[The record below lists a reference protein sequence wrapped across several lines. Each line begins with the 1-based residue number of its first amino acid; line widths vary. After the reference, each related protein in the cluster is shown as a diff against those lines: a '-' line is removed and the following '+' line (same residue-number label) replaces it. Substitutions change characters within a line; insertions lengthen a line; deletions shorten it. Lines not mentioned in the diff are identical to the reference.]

1 MSLQR
6 SLLFKSLVAPY
17 YRQHAALL
25 CFVYYIMTL
34 GVGRA
39 NGVGM
44 LEYHYALIKG
54 MLTSP
59 SFLITVLVLWLA
71 YTLRCAQFVANSLHK
86 PAFTYLYQLLLTDPR
101 KVYRLFLQVQLML
114 LLPVLSYLLFV
125 LGIGFHEHWYGPAI
139 LSLLF
144 VIGLCAAGAGW
155 YLYLLQHPGAPP
167 LQAKWKWPALLKRK
181 YYVSFLLR
189 YVLENGKVLFL
200 VTKLYNC
207 AALYLMLAGRD
218 PARHSDIRMMAL
230 FFSAGMLGH
239 GILIHRLKEMENKGL
254 SFYRGLP
261 VSISRRFAQYCF
273 FYLCLF
279 LPEIITIIARTPSY
293 LLYEEA
299 AFFICFG
306 FGILLLLNSLQ
317 LYNYSNLKSYLVN
330 VTQLFFAVII
340 AMVCR
345 QLYVLTTIF
354 IALAIILFFYRYYRF
369 EPQQNPDL
377 L

>member
-1 MSLQR
+1 MSIQR

-17 YRQHAALL
+17 YRQNAALL

-54 MLTSP
+54 MLTAP
-59 SFLITVLVLWLA
+59 SFLLTVFVLWLA
-71 YTLRCAQFVANSLHK
+71 YTVRCAQFVAATLHK
-86 PAFTYLYQLLLTDPR
+86 PAFTYLYQLLLADSG
-101 KVYRLFLQVQLML
+101 KVFRLFLQVQLML

-125 LGIGFHEHWYGPAI
+125 LGIGFHEHWYMPAM
-139 LSLLF
+139 LAFLF
-144 VIGLCAAGAGW
+144 CMAITVSGAGW
-155 YLYLLQHPGAPP
+155 YLYLLQRPGAYP
-167 LQAKWKWPALLKRK
+167 LQIKWKWPSLLKPAH
-181 YYVSFLLR
+181 YVSFLLR
-189 YVLENGKVLFL
+189 FVGEKGKGLFL

-207 AALYLMLAGRD
+207 AALYLMLDGRD
-218 PARHSDIRMMAL
+218 PARHTDIRMMAL

-239 GILIHRLKEMENKGL
+239 GILIHRLKEVENKGMC
-254 SFYRGLP
+254 FYRGLP
-261 VSISRRFAQYCF
+261 VSISRRFAQYCL
-273 FYLCLF
+273 FYCCLF
-279 LPEIITIIARTPSY
+279 IPELITIAARTPAC

-299 AFFICFG
+299 GFFILFG

-317 LYNYSNLKSYLVN
+317 LYNYRNLKSYLVN
-330 VTQLFFAVII
+330 VVQLFFAVII

-345 QLYVLTTIF
+345 QLYALSIIF
-354 IALAIILFFYRYYRF
+354 PALAIFLFFYRYYRF